1 MEKKNGCAASRAV
14 NPLCVGWVSSLCTV
28 VHKEVCVSV

>member
-1 MEKKNGCAASRAV
+1 MEKKGCAASRAV
-14 NPLCVGWVSSLCTV
+14 NPLRVGWVSSLCSV